1 MSHWVCSICGNDT
14 SNVDYDYLVN
24 YDHISCLLGVWGGK
38 DIPTHKSKLKKP
50 MKIKGWEKISGFTYK
65 GFTIVNPIHNA
76 DETSYE
82 ATILNLNLP
91 QKPKWELSV
100 LTPAHRF
107 KQDNHFSIILK
118 DDENRST
125 INSVDKVRM
134 ASISIFRNTFE
145 EMIDKMLAMRLTTA
159 SKVAKNSFYG
169 GTTGIINQ
177 VQNAGT
183 NVLYGSG
190 SVSNP
195 FTQSHIIQTLQ
206 TLQQQIDD
214 YNKKLGQTY

>member
-1 MSHWVCSICGNDT
+1 
-14 SNVDYDYLVN
+14 
-24 YDHISCLLGVWGGK
+24 
-38 DIPTHKSKLKKP
+38 
-50 MKIKGWEKISGFTYK
+50 MKIKGWEKISGYTYK
-65 GFTIVNPIHNA
+65 GYCIVNPIHNA

-100 LTPAHRF
+100 LTPEHKF
-107 KQDNHFSIILK
+107 KGYDGTFSIIVR

-125 INSVDKVRM
+125 INSVDKVCM

-145 EMIDKMLAMRLTTA
+145 EMIDKLLAMRLTTA

-177 VQNAGT
+177 VQSAGT

-190 SVSNP
+190 SISTT
-195 FTQSHIIQTLQ
+195 FTQSHIAQTIKD
-206 TLQQQIDD
+206 LQQQIDD
-214 YNKKLGQTY
+214 YNTKL

>member
-1 MSHWVCSICGNDT
+1 
-14 SNVDYDYLVN
+14 
-24 YDHISCLLGVWGGK
+24 
-38 DIPTHKSKLKKP
+38 

-100 LTPAHRF
+100 LTPKHKF
-107 KQDNHFSIILK
+107 KQDDVFSIIVR

-145 EMIDKMLAMRLTTA
+145 EMIDKLLAMRLTTA
-159 SKVAKNSFYG
+159 GVTASSHSIVNNSSYGRTINPNKYGKVTVTGTGGGLLNTINSNGNTIPYG
-169 GTTGIINQ
+169 Q
-177 VQNAGT
+177 MVQT
-183 NVLYGSG
+183 
-190 SVSNP
+190 
-195 FTQSHIIQTLQ
+195 TQSL
-206 TLQQQIDD
+206 LAQI
-214 YNKKLGQTY
+214 KKLNTIC